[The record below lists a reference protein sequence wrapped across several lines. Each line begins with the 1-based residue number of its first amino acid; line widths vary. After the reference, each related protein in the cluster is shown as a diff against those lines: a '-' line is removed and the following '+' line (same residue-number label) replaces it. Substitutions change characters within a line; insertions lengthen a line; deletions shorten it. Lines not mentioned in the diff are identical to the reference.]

1 MKAWE
6 LEKCIDEFG
15 TEIYRFCMKLC
26 MDKANAEDLYQQTFL
41 KALESDMELDWEQNP
56 KALFFSF
63 AYNLWKSE
71 QRKNARR
78 STLVPCVNF
87 DEANENALPSEE
99 NIEENIFRQE
109 LIVEINKIIEN
120 LPEKFR
126 IPLILYYLFE
136 QSVDEIA
143 KEIKKPPG
151 TVKSRLFKGRSLI
164 KKRMENKNFEND
176 LNELIRTS
184 MEIEDKPSFEL
195 NSRLKA
201 EIYQKEA
208 VMARKQTHSIS
219 LWFVPMILNF
229 ISFTLFAVFALLV
242 ISNPYIAKLIA
253 GICLYMGT
261 VGILITLLG
270 VKRANLKENIT
281 VHIQKRGALV

>member
-78 STLVPCVNF
+78 STLVPCANF
-87 DEANENALPSEE
+87 DEANENELHSEE

-126 IPLILYYLFE
+126 VPLILYYLFE
-136 QSVDEIA
+136 QPVDEIA

-164 KKRMENKNFEND
+164 KKRLE
-176 LNELIRTS
+176 ELGYG
-184 MEIEDKPSFEL
+184 K
-195 NSRLKA
+195 
-201 EIYQKEA
+201 
-208 VMARKQTHSIS
+208 
-219 LWFVPMILNF
+219 
-229 ISFTLFAVFALLV
+229 
-242 ISNPYIAKLIA
+242 
-253 GICLYMGT
+253 
-261 VGILITLLG
+261 
-270 VKRANLKENIT
+270 
-281 VHIQKRGALV
+281 

>member
-26 MDKANAEDLYQQTFL
+26 MDKENAEDLYQQTFL

-78 STLVPCVNF
+78 STLVPCANF
-87 DEANENALPSEE
+87 DEANENELRSEE

-126 IPLILYYLFE
+126 VPLILYYLFE
-136 QSVDEIA
+136 QPIGEIA
-143 KEIKKPPG
+143 REIKKPPG
-151 TVKSRLFKGRSLI
+151 TVKSRLFKGRRLI
-164 KKRMENKNFEND
+164 KKRLE
-176 LNELIRTS
+176 ELGYG
-184 MEIEDKPSFEL
+184 K
-195 NSRLKA
+195 
-201 EIYQKEA
+201 
-208 VMARKQTHSIS
+208 
-219 LWFVPMILNF
+219 
-229 ISFTLFAVFALLV
+229 
-242 ISNPYIAKLIA
+242 
-253 GICLYMGT
+253 
-261 VGILITLLG
+261 
-270 VKRANLKENIT
+270 
-281 VHIQKRGALV
+281 

>member
-56 KALFFSF
+56 KAIFFSF

-71 QRKNARR
+71 QR
-78 STLVPCVNF
+78 
-87 DEANENALPSEE
+87 ANENTLPSEE

-136 QSVDEIA
+136 QPVDEIA

-164 KKRMENKNFEND
+164 KKRLE
-176 LNELIRTS
+176 ELGYG
-184 MEIEDKPSFEL
+184 K
-195 NSRLKA
+195 
-201 EIYQKEA
+201 
-208 VMARKQTHSIS
+208 
-219 LWFVPMILNF
+219 
-229 ISFTLFAVFALLV
+229 
-242 ISNPYIAKLIA
+242 
-253 GICLYMGT
+253 
-261 VGILITLLG
+261 
-270 VKRANLKENIT
+270 
-281 VHIQKRGALV
+281 

>member
-26 MDKANAEDLYQQTFL
+26 RDKANAEDLYQQTFL
-41 KALESDMELDWEQNP
+41 KALESDMELDWGQNP

-71 QRKNARR
+71 QRKYFRR

-87 DEANENALPSEE
+87 DEANENALCSEE
-99 NIEENIFRQE
+99 NIEENIFRRE
-109 LIVEINKIIEN
+109 LIAGTNKIIEN
-120 LPEKFR
+120 LPEKIR
-126 IPLILYYLFE
+126 VPLTLYYLFE

-164 KKRMENKNFEND
+164 KKGLE
-176 LNELIRTS
+176 ELGYG
-184 MEIEDKPSFEL
+184 K
-195 NSRLKA
+195 
-201 EIYQKEA
+201 
-208 VMARKQTHSIS
+208 
-219 LWFVPMILNF
+219 
-229 ISFTLFAVFALLV
+229 
-242 ISNPYIAKLIA
+242 
-253 GICLYMGT
+253 
-261 VGILITLLG
+261 
-270 VKRANLKENIT
+270 
-281 VHIQKRGALV
+281 

>member
-109 LIVEINKIIEN
+109 LIAEINKIIEN

-136 QSVDEIA
+136 QPVDEIA

-164 KKRMENKNFEND
+164 KKRLE
-176 LNELIRTS
+176 ELGYG
-184 MEIEDKPSFEL
+184 K
-195 NSRLKA
+195 
-201 EIYQKEA
+201 
-208 VMARKQTHSIS
+208 
-219 LWFVPMILNF
+219 
-229 ISFTLFAVFALLV
+229 
-242 ISNPYIAKLIA
+242 
-253 GICLYMGT
+253 
-261 VGILITLLG
+261 
-270 VKRANLKENIT
+270 
-281 VHIQKRGALV
+281 

>member
-26 MDKANAEDLYQQTFL
+26 MDKADAEDLYQQTFL

-71 QRKNARR
+71 RRKNARR
-78 STLVPCVNF
+78 AALIPCVNV
-87 DEANENALPSEE
+87 DEANESELRSEE
-99 NIEENIFRQE
+99 NIEENIFSRE
-109 LIVEINKIIEN
+109 LIAEINKVIES

-136 QSVDEIA
+136 QPVGEIA

-164 KKRMENKNFEND
+164 KKRLE
-176 LNELIRTS
+176 ELGYG
-184 MEIEDKPSFEL
+184 K
-195 NSRLKA
+195 
-201 EIYQKEA
+201 
-208 VMARKQTHSIS
+208 
-219 LWFVPMILNF
+219 
-229 ISFTLFAVFALLV
+229 
-242 ISNPYIAKLIA
+242 
-253 GICLYMGT
+253 
-261 VGILITLLG
+261 
-270 VKRANLKENIT
+270 
-281 VHIQKRGALV
+281 

>member
-1 MKAWE
+1 LKAWE

-26 MDKANAEDLYQQTFL
+26 MDKENAEDLYQQTFL

-78 STLVPCVNF
+78 STLVPCANF
-87 DEANENALPSEE
+87 DEANENELRSEE

-136 QSVDEIA
+136 QPVDEIA

-151 TVKSRLFKGRSLI
+151 TVKSRLFKGRRLI
-164 KKRMENKNFEND
+164 KKRLE
-176 LNELIRTS
+176 ELGYG
-184 MEIEDKPSFEL
+184 K
-195 NSRLKA
+195 
-201 EIYQKEA
+201 
-208 VMARKQTHSIS
+208 
-219 LWFVPMILNF
+219 
-229 ISFTLFAVFALLV
+229 
-242 ISNPYIAKLIA
+242 
-253 GICLYMGT
+253 
-261 VGILITLLG
+261 
-270 VKRANLKENIT
+270 
-281 VHIQKRGALV
+281 